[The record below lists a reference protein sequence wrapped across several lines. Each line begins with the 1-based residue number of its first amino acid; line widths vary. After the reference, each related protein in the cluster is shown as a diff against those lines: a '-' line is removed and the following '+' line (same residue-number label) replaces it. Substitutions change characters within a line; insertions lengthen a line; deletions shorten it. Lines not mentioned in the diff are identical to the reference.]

1 MIRFES
7 PSAFIFVALWILVW
21 YYFYTKRMTQ
31 AHEITEKLGEIRTF
45 SAFPFLTIKNL
56 KGSWFR
62 WLIIGGLFGLALA
75 NPQWGSKKTQ
85 GYKNSSIVL
94 IVLDISNSM
103 LCGDMPPSRLD
114 IAKQDA
120 INFIKKEAGNKLC
133 LIFFAGTSF
142 VQMPITDD
150 IDAAVMLVESA
161 TPEQIITQGSN
172 LGEAIDMGIS
182 LLSSYNNVGKSMVI
196 FSDGEEHD
204 NKAIQAAKDAA
215 SENIVIHSIGY
226 GTDAGGPIVI
236 ETETGVETK
245 TDESGNPVVTK
256 LESATLKAVAA
267 ETNGKYLRASDYNSS
282 SLTIHDDIASQ
293 EKILGETNQ
302 FEVKQSYFWWF
313 ILLALILIFY
323 DKYKREKP
331 FWITKTM
338 PLTLIL
344 MIFSFQIMAQS
355 PHQLLRGGDKAYGKK
370 SYEEALKKYES
381 ASTNADPNQADKA
394 KYNQGNAQ
402 YQLQKYDE
410 ALKLWEGLNPNNLTQ
425 KQQSQW
431 WYNKGNAHYQKQA
444 YPQAADAYKQA
455 LKINPKD
462 FDAKLNLAI
471 TNRKMQQQQQQQQ
484 QKQQDQ
490 QQQKDQQDKNQKS
503 QNNNQDQKQ
512 DPSKDPSKDK
522 KEQEQKDNKQK
533 ESPKNQ
539 EQKDQQ
545 QKEKQDQEQ
554 QQSSNTPKTSDHIKQ
569 LLKIAEQEEKKTQ
582 AKLRR
587 GNPQS
592 KSRPEKDW

>member
-7 PSAFIFVALWILVW
+7 PFAFIFVALWILVW
-21 YYFYTKRMTQ
+21 YYFYTKRMVQ
-31 AHEITEKLGEIRTF
+31 AHEISEKLGDRRTYT
-45 SAFPFLTIKNL
+45 AFPFLTTKNL

-62 WLIIGGLFGLALA
+62 WLFIGGILGLALA

-120 INFIKKEAGNKLC
+120 INFIKKEAGNKLG

-161 TPEQIITQGSN
+161 TPEQILTQGSN
-172 LGEAIDMGIS
+172 LGEAINMGTS
-182 LLSSYNNVGKSMVI
+182 LLSSYTNVGKSMVI

-204 NKAIQAAKDAA
+204 NKAIQAAKNAA
-215 SENIVIHSIGY
+215 SDNIVIHSIGY
-226 GTDAGGPIVI
+226 GTDAGGSIVI
-236 ETETGVETK
+236 ETEAGIETK
-245 TDESGNPVVTK
+245 ADESGNPVVTK

-267 ETNGKYLRASDYNSS
+267 ETKGKYLRASDYNSS
-282 SLTIHDDIASQ
+282 SLAIHDEIASQ
-293 EKILGETNQ
+293 QKILGESNQ
-302 FEVKQSYFWWF
+302 FEVKESYFWWF

-331 FWITKTM
+331 FWIKKTI
-338 PLTLIL
+338 PLTVLW

-355 PHQLLRGGDKAYGKK
+355 PHQLLREGDKAYGKK

-381 ASTNADPNQADKA
+381 AATDADPNQADKA

-410 ALKLWEGLNPNNLTQ
+410 ALKQWEGLNPNNLTQ

-462 FDAKLNLAI
+462 FDAKLNLAL

-484 QKQQDQ
+484 QK
-490 QQQKDQQDKNQKS
+490 DQQDKNQNS

-522 KEQEQKDNKQK
+522 KEQEQKDNNQNDPK
-533 ESPKNQ
+533 ENQ

-554 QQSSNTPKTSDHIKQ
+554 QQTPSSPKTSDHIKQ

>member
-1 MIRFES
+1 MIRFET
-7 PSAFIFVALWILVW
+7 PFAFIFVALWILVW
-21 YYFYTKRMTQ
+21 YYFYTKRMVQ
-31 AHEITEKLGEIRTF
+31 AHEITEKLGDRRTYTT
-45 SAFPFLTIKNL
+45 FPFLTTKNL

-62 WLIIGGLFGLALA
+62 WLFIGGILGLALA
-75 NPQWGSKKTQ
+75 NPQWGSKNTQ

-120 INFIKKEAGNKLC
+120 INFIKKEAGNKLG

-161 TPEQIITQGSN
+161 TPEQILTQGSN
-172 LGEAIDMGIS
+172 LGEAINMGTS
-182 LLSSYNNVGKSMVI
+182 LLSSYTNVGKSMVI

-267 ETNGKYLRASDYNSS
+267 ETNGKYLRATDYNSS
-282 SLTIHDDIASQ
+282 SLAIHDEIASQ
-293 EKILGETNQ
+293 QKILGESNQ
-302 FEVKQSYFWWF
+302 FEVKESYFWWF

-331 FWITKTM
+331 FWIKKTI
-338 PLTLIL
+338 PLTVLW
-344 MIFSFQIMAQS
+344 MIFSLQMMAQS
-355 PHQLLRGGDKAYGKK
+355 THQLLREGDKAYGKK

-381 ASTNADPNQADKA
+381 AATDADPNQADKA

-410 ALKLWEGLNPNNLTQ
+410 ALKQWEGLNPNNLTP
-425 KQQSQW
+425 KQQSHL

-462 FDAKLNLAI
+462 FDAKLNLAL

-484 QKQQDQ
+484 QK
-490 QQQKDQQDKNQKS
+490 DQQDKNQNS

-522 KEQEQKDNKQK
+522 KEQEQKDNNQNDPK
-533 ESPKNQ
+533 ENQ

-554 QQSSNTPKTSDHIKQ
+554 QQTPSSPKTSDHIKQ

>member
-7 PSAFIFVALWILVW
+7 PFAFIFVALWILVW

-31 AHEITEKLGEIRTF
+31 AHEITEKLGENRTF

-94 IVLDISNSM
+94 IVIDISNSM
-103 LCGDMPPSRLD
+103 LCSDMPPSRLD

-120 INFIKKEAGNKLC
+120 INFIKKEAGNKLG

-172 LGEAIDMGIS
+172 LGEAINMGSS
-182 LLSSYNNVGKSMVI
+182 LLSSYTNVGKSMVI

-236 ETETGVETK
+236 ETETGIETK

-267 ETNGKYLRASDYNSS
+267 ETNGKYLRASDYSSS

-331 FWITKTM
+331 FWITKAM

-355 PHQLLRGGDKAYGKK
+355 PHQLLREGDKAYGKK

-471 TNRKMQQQQQQQQ
+471 TNRKMQQQQQ
-484 QKQQDQ
+484 DQ
-490 QQQKDQQDKNQKS
+490 QQQKDQQDKNKNS

-522 KEQEQKDNKQK
+522 KEQEQKDNNQNDPK
-533 ESPKNQ
+533 ENQ

-545 QKEKQDQEQ
+545 QKEKQDQKQ
-554 QQSSNTPKTSDHIKQ
+554 QQTPSTPKTSDHIKQ